1 LVFGPSA
8 GRFGEVSLYSRFL
21 LIQYPYCQ
29 GNNIGLTEYWI
40 KHTTNISAF
49 QTKKIKYLN
58 SNTMKWAN
66 MSANLLNLNSSILW
80 PKSDFQKK
88 KISPIMNEG
97 LANSF

>member
-1 LVFGPSA
+1 
-8 GRFGEVSLYSRFL
+8 
-21 LIQYPYCQ
+21 
-29 GNNIGLTEYWI
+29 
-40 KHTTNISAF
+40 
-49 QTKKIKYLN
+49 
-58 SNTMKWAN
+58 MKWAD